1 MGYGLVLEQG
11 EPGVLLKSGGA
22 FAELWGRG
30 GETVSLNGKR
40 VTIQVKK
47 SSQGEKKGLYSM
59 AIIKFGD
66 IRDIESP
73 NARADYRTC
82 QD

>member
-1 MGYGLVLEQG
+1 MGDGLVLEQG

-47 SSQGEKKGLYSM
+47 SSQGEKKRLVFYGSY
-59 AIIKFGD
+59 KF
-66 IRDIESP
+66 R
-73 NARADYRTC
+73 
-82 QD
+82 